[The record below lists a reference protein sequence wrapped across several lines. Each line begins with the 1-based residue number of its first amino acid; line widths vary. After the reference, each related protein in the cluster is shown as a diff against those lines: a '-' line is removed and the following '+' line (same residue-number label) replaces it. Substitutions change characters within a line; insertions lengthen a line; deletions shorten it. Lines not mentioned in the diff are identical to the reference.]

1 MEKIVLQ
8 KPGSLVLETGPE
20 PELSAGHALV
30 RIHRVG
36 VCGTDLHAF
45 LGKQPY
51 FKYPRVLG
59 HELGVEI
66 IAISDDGKNLR
77 PGMLCAV
84 EPYINCC
91 SCIAC
96 RHGRTNCCKDLQVL
110 GVHTD
115 GGMCEQ
121 LKVPVD
127 KLHFSEQLSLDQ
139 LAMVEP
145 LSIGAHAVKRAQ
157 LKPDETALII
167 GLGPIGL
174 AVVQFAKLRGAKV
187 IALDVRLDRLE
198 FADKSLGVESTIL
211 GGTSSEVKMKTINRG
226 EGPNV
231 VFDAT
236 GNPSSM
242 NKSIELVAP
251 GGRLIFVGL
260 HQEEVCFKDDE
271 FHRRELTLLA
281 SRNSTASDFLHV
293 ISLMEKGLIQINPW
307 ITYKVPYAEVIDKF
321 SSWVSR
327 RKGFLKA
334 MIKW

>member
-1 MEKIVLQ
+1 MEKIVLE
-8 KPGSLVLETGPE
+8 KPGSLVLGTGPK

-51 FKYPRVLG
+51 FRYPRVLG

-66 IAISDDGKNLR
+66 ITISDDEKNLR

-84 EPYINCC
+84 EPYINCH

-96 RHGRTNCCKDLQVL
+96 RHGRTNCCADLQVL

-127 KLHFSEQLSLDQ
+127 KLHCSEQLSLDQ

-157 LKPDETALII
+157 LIPDETALVI

-174 AVVQFAKLRGAKV
+174 AVVQFAKLVGSKV
-187 IALDVRLDRLE
+187 IAADIRPDRLE
-198 FADKSLGVESTIL
+198 FADKFLGVDLTIS
-211 GGTSSEVKMKTINRG
+211 GGTTFQTKMKTINRG

-271 FHRRELTLLA
+271 FHRRELTILA
-281 SRNSTASDFLHV
+281 SRNSTASDFINV
-293 ISLMEKGLIQINPW
+293 ISLMEKGCIQINPW
-307 ITYKVPYAEVIDKF
+307 ITYKVPYEKVIDKF

-334 MIKW
+334 MIQW

>member
-1 MEKIVLQ
+1 M
-8 KPGSLVLETGPE
+8 
-20 PELSAGHALV
+20 
-30 RIHRVG
+30 
-36 VCGTDLHAF
+36 
-45 LGKQPY
+45 
-51 FKYPRVLG
+51 
-59 HELGVEI
+59 
-66 IAISDDGKNLR
+66 
-77 PGMLCAV
+77 
-84 EPYINCC
+84 
-91 SCIAC
+91 
-96 RHGRTNCCKDLQVL
+96 
-110 GVHTD
+110 
-115 GGMCEQ
+115 
-121 LKVPVD
+121 
-127 KLHFSEQLSLDQ
+127 
-139 LAMVEP
+139 
-145 LSIGAHAVKRAQ
+145 
-157 LKPDETALII
+157 
-167 GLGPIGL
+167 
-174 AVVQFAKLRGAKV
+174 QFAKLRGAKV

>member
-127 KLHFSEQLSLDQ
+127 KLQCSEQLSLDQ

-174 AVVQFAKLRGAKV
+174 AVVQFAKLRGAKD

-198 FADKSLGVESTIL
+198 IADKSLGVESTIL
-211 GGTSSEVKMKTINRG
+211 GGTSCEVKMKTINR
-226 EGPNV
+226 
-231 VFDAT
+231 
-236 GNPSSM
+236 
-242 NKSIELVAP
+242 
-251 GGRLIFVGL
+251 
-260 HQEEVCFKDDE
+260 
-271 FHRRELTLLA
+271 
-281 SRNSTASDFLHV
+281 
-293 ISLMEKGLIQINPW
+293 
-307 ITYKVPYAEVIDKF
+307 
-321 SSWVSR
+321 
-327 RKGFLKA
+327 
-334 MIKW
+334 